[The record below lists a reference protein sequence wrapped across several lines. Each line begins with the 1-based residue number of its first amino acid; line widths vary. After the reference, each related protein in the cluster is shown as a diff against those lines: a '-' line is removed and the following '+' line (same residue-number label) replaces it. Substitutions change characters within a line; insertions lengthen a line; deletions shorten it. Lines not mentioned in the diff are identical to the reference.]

1 MHKISLFSGPIL
13 GLFRQIG
20 IYVKEKHSTL
30 HKTVSSVKVGSIA
43 EYFTLN
49 STQFSRTTVDIFS
62 CINFKLLRQIAKNI
76 LFNCATRLNFFII
89 NNFGFKMPYF
99 LKKRFLMF
107 FLVSYFKQWFKND
120 RISYFDKVWVFIKSK
135 IACSLNFYHGQSYRS
150 N

>member
-1 MHKISLFSGPIL
+1 MSALARENSNGKMVFVKTHRQTNNIYHSKLHKISLFSGPIL

-76 LFNCATRLNFFII
+76 LFNCATRLSFFII
-89 NNFGFKMPYF
+89 NNFGFNLPYF
-99 LKKRFLMF
+99 
-107 FLVSYFKQWFKND
+107 
-120 RISYFDKVWVFIKSK
+120 
-135 IACSLNFYHGQSYRS
+135 
-150 N
+150 